1 MNLNLNERKRQLSDE
16 SEYLPVTKRMNNL
29 HINVR
34 YLSFIIIIIIVVQY
48 LNLFNQFINSSNQP
62 KESSLNGQQMGLE
75 FNQNHVL
82 TSGLNPNHNCMNGII
97 SETSNSVVN
106 CFNSEKTYS
115 PELDSDQNPI
125 YYESNR
131 ILYEAHQ
138 QRILRTNRDLFN
150 KKS

>member
-1 MNLNLNERKRQLSDE
+1 M
-16 SEYLPVTKRMNNL
+16 
-29 HINVR
+29 
-34 YLSFIIIIIIVVQY
+34 
-48 LNLFNQFINSSNQP
+48 FNQFINSSNGL

-75 FNQNHVL
+75 LNQNYAL
-82 TSGLNPNHNCMNGII
+82 SSGLNPNHNCMNAII

-106 CFNSEKTYS
+106 SFNSRKSYS
-115 PELDSDQNPI
+115 PELDSNQNPI

-138 QRILRTNRDLFN
+138 QRILRTNTRDLFN

>member
-1 MNLNLNERKRQLSDE
+1 MTLTNSSRKRQLSDE

-29 HINVR
+29 HINV
-34 YLSFIIIIIIVVQY
+34 
-48 LNLFNQFINSSNQP
+48 SSNQL
-62 KESSLNGQQMGLE
+62 KESNLNGQQMGLE
-75 FNQNHVL
+75 LNQNYGL
-82 TSGLNPNHNCMNGII
+82 RSELNPNHNCMNGIN

-106 CFNSEKTYS
+106 HFNSQKTYS
-115 PELDSDQNPI
+115 PELDSNQNPI

-138 QRILRTNRDLFN
+138 QRILRTNTRDLFN